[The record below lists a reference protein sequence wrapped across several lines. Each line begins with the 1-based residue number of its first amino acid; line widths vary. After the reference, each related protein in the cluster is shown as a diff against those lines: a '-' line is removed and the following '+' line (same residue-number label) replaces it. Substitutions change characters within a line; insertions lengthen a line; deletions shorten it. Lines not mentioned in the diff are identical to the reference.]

1 MVVLRLIRRRGL
13 DCREFDVGAHA
24 CPNRRHCYACD
35 DHRRCRLGPFR
46 FHVGRY
52 DNYWLRLGPQSQ
64 EAA

>member
-1 MVVLRLIRRRGL
+1 MVVLRLIRPGV

-35 DHRRCRLGPFR
+35 DHRRYRLGPVR
-46 FHVGRY
+46 LHVGRC
-52 DNYWLRLGPQSQ
+52 DKYWLRLGPRSQ